1 MEIERI
7 VGIGI
12 IAVILSLILK
22 SYRPEMAALVSV
34 SAVAV
39 LFLTVSPYLKSVL
52 SMFVDLSEQTGIE
65 MQYVIIVVKII
76 GISYIAQIGAD
87 ICRDAGET
95 AIGTKVE
102 LGGKIVITA
111 YSMPI
116 VYKLLEVVGEV
127 IQLS

>member
-12 IAVILSLILK
+12 IAVILCLILK
-22 SYRPEMAALVSV
+22 SHRPEMAALVSV

-39 LFLTVSPYLKSVL
+39 LFLAVSPYLKSVL
-52 SMFVDLSEQTGIE
+52 SMFIDLSEQTGIE

-116 VYKLLEVVGEV
+116 VYKLLEVVEEV
-127 IQLS
+127 IRLS

>member
-1 MEIERI
+1 MEIEKI

-12 IAVILSLILK
+12 TSVILSLMLK
-22 SYRPEMAALVSV
+22 GSRPEMSALVSV

-39 LFLTVSPYLKSVL
+39 LFVIVSPYLKSVL

-65 MQYVIIVVKII
+65 MKYVIIVVKII

-127 IQLS
+127 IRLS

>member
-1 MEIERI
+1 MEIEKI

-12 IAVILSLILK
+12 TAVILSLMLK
-22 SYRPEMAALVSV
+22 GSRPEMAALVSV

-39 LFLTVSPYLKSVL
+39 LFVIVSPYLKSVL

-65 MQYVIIVVKII
+65 MKYVIIVVKII

-127 IQLS
+127 IRLS